1 MPRERALPCGG
12 DVNRAPCIP
21 HGMQFKRKSGTSIR
35 TKKASPKGCSEKMRT
50 EMTTPPRYSPVA
62 NISCL
67 AVGQQATAVCGGDVN
82 WAPCIPHGTQFKRK
96 SGTSIRTKKASPKGC
111 SCVWRRHPDLN
122 WGVKVLQ
129 TFALPL
135 GYGAT
140 NDLYS
145 ITNAVS
151 FVKSL
156 PNSFLQKIGGAA
168 DRGAACRAAQEI
180 RVGCGRQTKGAAQG
194 IREREGG
201 SQAVRRS
208 GAGPYRPRRRETPR
222 PARAGPPRRS
232 AATAPVR
239 GCR

>member
-1 MPRERALPCGG
+1 MDR
-12 DVNRAPCIP
+12 
-21 HGMQFKRKSGTSIR
+21 
-35 TKKASPKGCSEKMRT
+35 CS
-50 EMTTPPRYSPVA
+50 
-62 NISCL
+62 
-67 AVGQQATAVCGGDVN
+67 
-82 WAPCIPHGTQFKRK
+82 F
-96 SGTSIRTKKASPKGC
+96 
-111 SCVWRRHPDLN
+111 WRRHPDLN

-156 PNSFLQKIGGAA
+156 PNSFLQKIGGYGAPRA
-168 DRGAACRAAQEI
+168 PCARGGRQGRGTPRSAGNTCGLRETNEGCRTARGI
-180 RVGCGRQTKGAAQG
+180 RVGCGRRTKGAARG
-194 IREREGG
+194 IRERGGG

-208 GAGPYRPRRRETPR
+208 GAGPCRPRRRETPR